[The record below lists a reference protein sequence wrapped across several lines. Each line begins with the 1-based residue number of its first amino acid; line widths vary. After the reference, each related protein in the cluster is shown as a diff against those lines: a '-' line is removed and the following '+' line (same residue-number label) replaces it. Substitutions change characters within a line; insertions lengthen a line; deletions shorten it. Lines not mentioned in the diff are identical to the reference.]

1 MKTEPLSQ
9 FRLTPDEAMIL
20 ASMQA
25 YLMHRDIRAEDSSSK
40 RERKQ
45 RLYDDFVRQGREII
59 AAQSGGEPASW
70 DPMLLRGRDWSDYLA
85 RCLKQQDSEDRLADA
100 APMLAEHVT
109 AWSRGMTL
117 LIELYAFEP
126 WGSEG
131 LKWNP
136 KTRRRSILNLIE
148 DTKCLTAS
156 DYENVDRE
164 FRKNI
169 HRQRRKSVNWLKVG
183 GFAAAGVVLGLLT
196 AGLAAPVVGA
206 FIGGA
211 MGLSGAAA
219 TSAGLALLGGGSLA
233 AGGLG
238 MAGGTALIAGVG
250 GVVGGTVGGGGAKK
264 LGLSGR
270 TIFAEAVK
278 LDVLV
283 NLVIKQSDRADEQAR
298 FVVMALEERLR
309 AVEEKLGQLAQKLN
323 EVSSDNK
330 RLREELRQQQR
341 EYLLARNQLRVTID
355 DAKMAA

>member
-1 MKTEPLSQ
+1 
-9 FRLTPDEAMIL
+9 
-20 ASMQA
+20 
-25 YLMHRDIRAEDSSSK
+25 
-40 RERKQ
+40 
-45 RLYDDFVRQGREII
+45 
-59 AAQSGGEPASW
+59 
-70 DPMLLRGRDWSDYLA
+70 
-85 RCLKQQDSEDRLADA
+85 
-100 APMLAEHVT
+100 
-109 AWSRGMTL
+109 
-117 LIELYAFEP
+117 
-126 WGSEG
+126 
-131 LKWNP
+131 
-136 KTRRRSILNLIE
+136 
-148 DTKCLTAS
+148 
-156 DYENVDRE
+156 
-164 FRKNI
+164 NI